1 MIAEQK
7 VRAACTSFEHGLL
20 SQSDREPAGA
30 AAGVAACALP
40 VEPGD
45 CGAHGLSQQADGGGA
60 RPDNNAIQRR
70 MAGEELAPEMTKGD

>member
-30 AAGVAACALP
+30 AAGALP

-45 CGAHGLSQQADGGGA
+45 CGAHGLLQQADGGGA
-60 RPDNNAIQRR
+60 RQPDNKAIQRR